1 MSVTTWDGARIE
13 AGLREAGFHTTTAK
27 DGIEVFECL
36 DLLENPAII
45 METDLPDLRWRVA
58 LSQLRKEQPDATILL
73 LNNDN
78 TMEVAL
84 AGLDLGADD
93 ILSPKMSFPEIKHRL
108 LAVMSRRRGNARPI
122 IQNGP
127 SSLDLRDQEVRWDGV
142 RVALSPSQYQIFEVL
157 CLNQTTVVSKNKILG
172 ELYGIDETPDSR
184 VLEVFLNG
192 IRTHLGAVGAPNDL
206 IETVRG
212 QGYRLANLE
221 NYDVPAERYTHKNI
235 DHLIYAEEESIAA

>member
-13 AGLREAGFHTTTAK
+13 AGLREAGFQTTTAK

-36 DLLENPAII
+36 DLLDSPAII
-45 METDLPDLRWRVA
+45 LETDLPDLRWRVA
-58 LSQLRKEQPDATILL
+58 LSQLRKEQPNASILL
-73 LNNDN
+73 LNNDDSIDVSL
-78 TMEVAL
+78 T
-84 AGLDLGADD
+84 GLDLGADD
-93 ILSPKMSFPEIKHRL
+93 IVSPKMAFQEIKHRL
-108 LAVMSRRRGNARPI
+108 LAVTSRRNGNSRPVL
-122 IQNGP
+122 QNGP
-127 SSLDLRDQEVRWDGV
+127 LSLDLRDHAVHWAGV
-142 RVALSPSQYQIFEVL
+142 RVALSPSQYQIFETL
-157 CLNQTTVVSKNKILG
+157 CLNQTTVVTKSKILG

-192 IRTHLGAVGAPNDL
+192 MRTRLGAAGAPSDL

-221 NYDVPAERYTHKNI
+221 NYSASGDLYPLTNI

>member
-1 MSVTTWDGARIE
+1 MRILMSVTTWDGARIE

-108 LAVMSRRRGNARPI
+108 LAVICLLYTSPSPRDQRGSRM
-122 IQNGP
+122 P
-127 SSLDLRDQEVRWDGV
+127 SS
-142 RVALSPSQYQIFEVL
+142 A
-157 CLNQTTVVSKNKILG
+157 
-172 ELYGIDETPDSR
+172 
-184 VLEVFLNG
+184 
-192 IRTHLGAVGAPNDL
+192 
-206 IETVRG
+206 
-212 QGYRLANLE
+212 
-221 NYDVPAERYTHKNI
+221 
-235 DHLIYAEEESIAA
+235 